1 MTFEPLSYR
10 QQRGVSLLETCV
22 VLAIVLIVT
31 SAVAPPLTAFLDR
44 QRLEGAAAE
53 LAADLQY
60 VRSEAVARNQ
70 PLRLSVY
77 SLAGGSCYV
86 IHSGARADC
95 VCEASG
101 PALCS
106 GDALLLKTVQWPAG
120 DPVAMSANVG
130 SMLFDPVQGTTT
142 PTGTFRISDSHERT
156 ISHVVNIVGRVR
168 SCTAQGSVPGYRA
181 C

>member
-1 MTFEPLSYR
+1 MRRPLSTR
-10 QQRGVSLLETCV
+10 QDGVSLVETGV
-22 VLAIVLIVT
+22 VLTVLLVLA
-31 SAVAPPLTAFLDR
+31 SLAAPPFAAFADR

-77 SLAGGSCYV
+77 SASTGSCYL
-86 IHSGARADC
+86 IHTGARADC
-95 VCEASG
+95 TCDANS
-101 PALCS
+101 PAQCT
-106 GDALLLKTVQWPAG
+106 GDAQLLKTVQWQAG
-120 DPVAMSANVG
+120 NPLVLSANVG

-142 PTGTFRISDSHERT
+142 PTGSLRISDAHERT

-168 SCTAQGSVPGYRA
+168 SCVSQGSVPGYRA